1 MTALT
6 VPVNGIYPYIKDP
19 ESIPERF
26 VQLGGDRTRFSY
38 DLGFNFSAN
47 HNEIFK
53 LKNPY
58 TGESKVTA
66 LTMSPVQQPIKRGTM
81 NTTVETYNASNLDPR
96 TLLNFAQPGTYG
108 IARNQVS
115 LLTDPVRHRAGRLL
129 PVNNRAMFQAVA
141 DDKRMV
147 KIPQKPL

>member
-6 VPVNGIYPYIKDP
+6 VPTNGIYPYIKDP
-19 ESIPERF
+19 ETIPERF

-38 DLGFNFSAN
+38 ELGFNFAAN
-47 HNEIFK
+47 HNS
-53 LKNPY
+53 PY
-58 TGESKVTA
+58 RNNTYKGESKVTA
-66 LTMSPVQQPIKRGTM
+66 LSMTPVQAPIKRGTM

-96 TLLNFAQPGTYG
+96 TLLNFAQAGTYG

-115 LLTDPVRHRAGRLL
+115 LLTDPVRHRDGREL

>member
-6 VPVNGIYPYIKDP
+6 VPTNGIYPYIKDP

-26 VQLGGDRTRFSY
+26 VQNGGDRTPFSY
-38 DLGFNFSAN
+38 DLGFHFGAN
-47 HNEIFK
+47 HNS
-53 LKNPY
+53 PY
-58 TGESKVTA
+58 TNNAYSGESKVTA
-66 LTMSPVQQPIKRGTM
+66 LSMTPVQAPVKRGTM
-81 NTTVETYNASNLDPR
+81 HTTVETYTNDNMDPR
-96 TLLNFAQPGTYG
+96 TLLNYAQPGTFG

-115 LLTDPVRHRAGRLL
+115 LLTDPVRHRAGREL

>member
-1 MTALT
+1 MTALP
-6 VPVNGIYPYIKDP
+6 VPTNGIYPYIKDP
-19 ESIPERF
+19 ETIPERF
-26 VQLGGDRTRFSY
+26 VQLGGDRIPFSY
-38 DLGFNFSAN
+38 DLGFNFAAN
-47 HNEIFK
+47 NTAPYR
-53 LKNPY
+53 NNAY

-66 LTMSPVQQPIKRGTM
+66 LSMSPVQAPIKRGTM

-96 TLLNFAQPGTYG
+96 TLLNYAQPGTFG
-108 IARNQVS
+108 VARNQVS
-115 LLTDPVRHRAGRLL
+115 LLTDPVRHRAGREL

>member
-6 VPVNGIYPYIKDP
+6 VPTNGIYPYIKDP
-19 ESIPERF
+19 ETIPERF
-26 VQLGGDRTRFSY
+26 VQLGGDRIPFSY
-38 DLGFNFSAN
+38 DLGFNFAAN
-47 HNEIFK
+47 HNSPY
-53 LKNPY
+53 KNNAY

-66 LTMSPVQQPIKRGTM
+66 LSMTPVQAPIKRGTM
-81 NTTVETYNASNLDPR
+81 NTTVETYNNDNMNPR
-96 TLLNFAQPGTYG
+96 TLMNYASPGTFG
-108 IARNQVS
+108 VARNQVS
-115 LLTDPVRHRAGRLL
+115 LLTDPVRHRSGRLL